1 MSRRL
6 IDISTPLANRMA
18 HWPGDPEP
26 RFTRLAEIGDGDA
39 CTVTAMAMSAHT
51 GTHVDAPLHYLR
63 GGRTLDEMPLAGLV
77 GPARVIEIADA
88 QAVTVGELERWRI
101 RRGDRLLLRTRNSLL
116 ANDLRRLTSDYVALA
131 PEAARWLAARGVRC
145 VGIDALS
152 VDPPDSSAAH
162 LALLAAGVW
171 IIEGLRLAGVAA
183 GRYELLC
190 LPLRLAGAEGAPA
203 RALLRARSVKHGI

>member
-1 MSRRL
+1 VPQRL
-6 IDISTPLANRMA
+6 IDISTPLAEGMA

-26 RFTRLAEIGDGDA
+26 RFTRLADLENGDA
-39 CTVTAMAMSAHT
+39 CTLTALAMSAHT

-63 GGRTLDEMPLAGLV
+63 GARTLDEMPLAGLV
-77 GPARVIEIADA
+77 GAARVLTIADA
-88 QAVTVGELERWRI
+88 REVTVRELARRRI

-116 ANDLRRLTSDYVALA
+116 ANDPRRLTGDYVALA

-152 VDPPDSSAAH
+152 VDPPGSAAAH

-203 RALLRARSVKHGI
+203 RALLRRRDR